1 MERENYFENKKIGK
15 GIFAILLPPPTPKN
29 GRILQ
34 QKVSGG
40 IPFMRQF
47 EVREFSYDL
56 EVDF

>member
-1 MERENYFENKKIGK
+1 MERANYFENKKIGK
-15 GIFAILLPPPTPKN
+15 GIFVILLLPPTPKN

-40 IPFMRQF
+40 IPFMQQS
-47 EVREFSYDL
+47 EVSEFSYDL